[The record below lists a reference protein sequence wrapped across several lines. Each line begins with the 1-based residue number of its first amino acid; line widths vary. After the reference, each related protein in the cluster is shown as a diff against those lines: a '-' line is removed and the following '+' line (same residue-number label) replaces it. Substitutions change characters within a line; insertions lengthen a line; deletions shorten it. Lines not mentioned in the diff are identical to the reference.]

1 MVTSR
6 PGYDSIVLLTDCPLP
21 RLIYIL
27 ASLRP
32 YGGKLSLLSVSLKQ
46 RRFSPFPSP
55 ISLSWPLEWDCHRQI
70 FGRETLSDLT
80 AKSSAIEMRR
90 GLQVLYDAYSQ
101 DSVAL

>member
-21 RLIYIL
+21 RLVYIL

-46 RRFSPFPSP
+46 RCFSPFPSP
-55 ISLSWPLEWDCHRQI
+55 ISLSRPLEWDSEYDTI
-70 FGRETLSDLT
+70 L
-80 AKSSAIEMRR
+80 AI
-90 GLQVLYDAYSQ
+90 SIIQ
-101 DSVAL
+101 DSESSLYLYRTRLSG